1 MSFAAGVVLHAP
13 EQELPGKKPKN
24 PSFGRAEGRRRRSG
38 EAAIGSERSP
48 ANAAAA
54 VTISVDAPPSRLK
67 AEDPAFLHRR
77 RRRRPS
83 LLLLRRRRL
92 RFLLTAATRT
102 TKRARAR
109 EREEGA
115 RILASAM
122 VVSFDSSLCFAFVRN
137 RTATQF
143 RTVFSPP
150 HVTNRKF
157 SVLSKIDS
165 FSILDERGGVPSVH
179 KFPANSFFCA

>member
-24 PSFGRAEGRRRRSG
+24 PSFGKAVGRRRRSG

-83 LLLLRRRRL
+83 LLLRRRR

-102 TKRARAR
+102 TTRARARAR
-109 EREEGA
+109 EEGA
-115 RILASAM
+115 RLLASAM
-122 VVSFDSSLCFAFVRN
+122 VVSFDSALCFASVRN